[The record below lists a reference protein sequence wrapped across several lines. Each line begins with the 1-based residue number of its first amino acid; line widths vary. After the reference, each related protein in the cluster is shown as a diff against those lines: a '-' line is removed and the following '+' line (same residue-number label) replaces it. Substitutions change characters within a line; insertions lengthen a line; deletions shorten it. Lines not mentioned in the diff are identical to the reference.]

1 MRNLPDALVLCGGA
15 GTRLRSVTGETP
27 KSLAAVAGRPFLELL
42 LRQLRRHG
50 YSRVVMAVGYQ
61 RERIR
66 THFGDEAMGMRL
78 VYSEETIP
86 LGTGGA
92 LRNAQELFESELVL
106 VMNGDSYTDLDL
118 NRFLEEHVARK
129 AEVSV
134 AVVPADGRVDCGS
147 VFADAA
153 GRLTGFAEKAE
164 GSGAPYLNA
173 GIYLLPTALLSEIP
187 AGQQVSLERE
197 LLAGWLREGR
207 AIRVYV
213 GEGACVDIGTPERF
227 EAAQRA
233 LAGAEQPLQSAG
245 NLKVSHGCGMS
256 AAEK

>member
-42 LRQLRRHG
+42 LRQLGRHG

-61 RERIR
+61 REMIR
-66 THFGDEAMGMRL
+66 AHFGDEAMGMRV
-78 VYSEETIP
+78 VYSEETVP

-92 LRNAQELFESELVL
+92 VRNAAELFESGLVL

-118 NRFLEEHVARK
+118 SRFLEEHMARR
-129 AEVSV
+129 AEISV

-147 VFADAA
+147 VFANA
-153 GRLTGFAEKAE
+153 GGELTGFAEKAE

-173 GIYLLPTALLSEIP
+173 GIYLLPKALVMEVP
-187 AGQQVSLERE
+187 AGRQISLERE
-197 LLAGWLREGR
+197 LLPGWLREGR
-207 AIRVYV
+207 AVRVFV
-213 GEGACVDIGTPERF
+213 GQGACVDIGTPERF

-233 LAGAEQPLQSAG
+233 LAGAEQQ
-245 NLKVSHGCGMS
+245 
-256 AAEK
+256 AAKR